1 MIEYANSKEL
11 FEGVDLK
18 GVTPEQMTNSKKL
31 YNYIIESAEV
41 AKEQGKELGDVLDE
55 GIFGALVGGIAG
67 ATVGPAIMKAVC
79 KILGISETGTL
90 GNLLTSRVVLA
101 AICGELGLSM

>member
-11 FEGVDLK
+11 FEGVDLR

-67 ATVGPAIMKAVC
+67 ATVGPAIMRAVC
-79 KILGISETGTL
+79 KVLGIPETGLL
-90 GNLLTSRVVLA
+90 GKTLTSSIVLGA
-101 AICGELGLSM
+101 LGAELGY